1 MKLSELSHINVS
13 NMMQGNKMAV
23 LMHNNKQYLLTITR
37 RGKLILTIAE
47 EKANLANDANEVP
60 SGDIG
65 LMVS

>member
-1 MKLSELSHINVS
+1 MKLSELNHIDVS

-23 LMHNNKQYLLTITR
+23 LMHNNKQYLLSITR

-47 EKANLANDANEVP
+47 EKADSVNEVP

-65 LMVS
+65 LMVL